1 MFPTSWDSQ
10 LTRRV
15 CFIHSHPEGENFHLH
30 TSRAWEDVKVTLGAS
45 LSSLPLTL
53 FLHCIFSAFI
63 FGLFPYFPWRSTP
76 IFLRPL
82 HLSRSPEDRLI
93 KQGEDWES
101 AQRYFLSTARA
112 TSCGILVFPFAGFF
126 IIFYNAHSI
135 CWLSFILCN
144 FKLKIS
150 TCAGLKIKLP
160 TVKKGT
166 KRNEP

>member
-1 MFPTSWDSQ
+1 MGRCESDPRGISSFPAP
-10 LTRRV
+10 
-15 CFIHSHPEGENFHLH
+15 HPL
-30 TSRAWEDVKVTLGAS
+30 
-45 LSSLPLTL
+45 LTL
-53 FLHCIFSAFI
+53 YFLRIYFWALSIFSLAFH
-63 FGLFPYFPWRSTP
+63 PYFPPPPPPFT
-76 IFLRPL
+76 I
-82 HLSRSPEDRLI
+82 PEDRLI

-144 FKLKIS
+144 FKLKIN